1 MKKLFTYALALPLMA
16 AMMMVG
22 CSREPMG
29 DIASGGPDGRQ
40 WVEKDEMFV
49 IKDNRLTADNIVGYS
64 KMLAKGL
71 GVGTR
76 GVVREVGGVVPI
88 LRDEIAAVS
97 AVVGGDSIVGGGANG
112 LAARGVVPFSVSESD
127 TVMYAVN
134 FKNDQGYMLLSS
146 DSRVPM
152 LAVIDEGG
160 YNGVGDN
167 PGFHMF
173 LEMSEPYIAYSI
185 AEFERTKDSIA
196 ALPSEDVTG
205 NGPSSRIVGDTGGG
219 GWGDS
224 GNNGGYPPP
233 ILPDKYLYDAE
244 FVVPYSTALTA
255 PLIYTVWSQG
265 TPYNDLVKIC
275 SKKDCKNEGK
285 RYAAGCVTIA
295 LAQLFAYHKHPSF
308 GLGGEDVWFNWSEIH
323 NRKDTPNKNL
333 QIAILVNDIVCQ
345 LHPDYDCNKAQEHST
360 GSNDERWL
368 REVLPKYGYAKP
380 GSWGN
385 DCAPYSLNNYIS
397 DDVGRSISRGLPVYI
412 GGYSNYSHT
421 EGHAW
426 LLDGYL
432 IKSFKKETWEY
443 WHSYKE
449 GREYRVLKSRV
460 ECGPKNIY
468 MHCNWGWGKGH
479 NGYYNEGVWDAK
491 GDHYN
496 DYMDPVYGTEPGE
509 HNYKYKIGVYTNLRP
524 IK

>member
-29 DIASGGPDGRQ
+29 DVASGGPDGRQ
-40 WVEKDEMFV
+40 WVEPDEMFV

-64 KMLAKGL
+64 KMLARGL

-76 GVVREVGGVVPI
+76 GVVREVEGVVPI

-97 AVVGGDSIVGGGANG
+97 AVVGGDSVAGGGANG
-112 LAARGVVPFSVSESD
+112 LAARGIVPFSVSESD

-185 AEFERTKDSIA
+185 AEYERTKDSIA

-224 GNNGGYPPP
+224 GNNGGYPPMP
-233 ILPDKYLYDAE
+233 VPDRLITTSEHVTVCVRED
-244 FVVPYSTALTA
+244 VPKMTKTK
-255 PLIYTVWSQG
+255 WHQM
-265 TPYNDLVKIC
+265 TPYNDLYGDC
-275 SKKDCKNEGK
+275 SIHKQ
-285 RYAAGCVTIA
+285 RLVAGCVTIA
-295 LAQLFAYHKHPSF
+295 IAQLFAYHRWPAATIGPDAMRLNWSLLNATPLPNSGKVPVAKLVKNIADNIGLNKHP
-308 GLGGEDVWFNWSEIH
+308 GDQEICA
-323 NRKDTPNKNL
+323 TPVDIYNK
-333 QIAILVNDIVCQ
+333 
-345 LHPDYDCNKAQEHST
+345 
-360 GSNDERWL
+360 L
-368 REVLPKYGYAKP
+368 REFLPKYGYTKKT
-380 GSWGN
+380 SWGERYLQYN
-385 DCAPYSLNNYIS
+385 SK
-397 DDVGRSISRGLPVYI
+397 DVQSSIYNGYPVI
-412 GGYSNYSHT
+412 ICGFMASGV
-421 EGHAW
+421 GHCW
-426 LLDGYL
+426 LLDGMKIYGR
-432 IKSFKKETWEY
+432 KYETWEY
-443 WHSYKE
+443 WTSPSKGYDYQKLV
-449 GREYRVLKSRV
+449 GVRYGPQRECY
-460 ECGPKNIY
+460 I
-468 MHCNWGWGKGH
+468 HCNWGGGTSD
-479 NGYYNEGVWDAK
+479 GYFAEGIWDMRRPVELTSSSSGIQRATTTGGYQYNVK
-491 GDHYN
+491 
-496 DYMDPVYGTEPGE
+496 
-509 HNYKYKIGVYTNLRP
+509 VYTRIGP
-524 IK
+524 Y